1 MKVILL
7 RDVPKVGHKYQIVD
21 VADGFATN
29 SLFPKGLVELATPK
43 ALKRVE
49 AIKASEA
56 AERKIQED
64 LLIKNLGAISGVT
77 LEIVGKAN
85 EKGHLFK
92 GIHKEEI
99 VPALKEQT
107 RLDIDPSFIDLEKPI
122 KEVGEHKIHVKVQD
136 KSAEFTLNIKA
147 E

>member
-49 AIKASEA
+49 AIKAAEA

-77 LEIVGKAN
+77 LELVGKAN

-122 KEVGEHKIHVKVQD
+122 KEVGEHKIHVKVQN